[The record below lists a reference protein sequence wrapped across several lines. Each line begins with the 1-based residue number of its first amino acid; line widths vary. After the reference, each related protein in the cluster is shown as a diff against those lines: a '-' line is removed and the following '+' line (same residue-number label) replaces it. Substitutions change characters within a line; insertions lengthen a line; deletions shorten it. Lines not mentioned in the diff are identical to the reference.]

1 MLHHY
6 LRNDTSGDHWGVS
19 LSSSVP
25 CVLVQLQ
32 QDGEQVRVQMTPEQA
47 DAMAEELRRFA
58 QRTRLVGTERF

>member
-1 MLHHY
+1 MLHRY
-6 LRNDTSGDHWGVS
+6 LRDDTSGDHWAVGYS
-19 LSSSVP
+19 ESTP

-58 QRTRLVGTERF
+58 EKTRRVGTEAF

>member
-6 LRNDTSGDHWGVS
+6 LRDDTRGDHWGVS
-19 LSSSVP
+19 YSRTEP

-47 DAMAEELRRFA
+47 EAMAEELRRFA
-58 QRTRLVGTERF
+58 EKTRRVGTEAF